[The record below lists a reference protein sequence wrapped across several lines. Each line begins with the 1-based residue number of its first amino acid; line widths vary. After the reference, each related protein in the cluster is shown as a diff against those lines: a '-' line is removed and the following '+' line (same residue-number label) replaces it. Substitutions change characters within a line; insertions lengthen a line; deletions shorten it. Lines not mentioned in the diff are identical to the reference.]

1 MSPLSKATWH
11 RLTGAWGNLVWAA
24 MFAIV
29 VTQWGRVESLWGR
42 PFAAVVFAC
51 TFGVMFAV
59 ATAAHYWS
67 NRGKTARA
75 TSVTAVAA
83 PPDGAKCFA
92 DYERASIEL
101 TKSLELE
108 REMSAPRVEDNDE
121 MTAARERTD
130 RALRQMHEHSAGVAR
145 AFGQASANEALA
157 LVAFAAI
164 DAVLSATSERKS
176 QGSPAGGTLSQP
188 RIADVQM
195 VIKRYRADRLP

>member
-1 MSPLSKATWH
+1 MSPLSNATWE
-11 RLTGAWGNLVWAA
+11 RLTGSWGNLVWAA

-67 NRGKTARA
+67 HRGRTARA
-75 TSVTAVAA
+75 TNVGAITA
-83 PPDGAKCFA
+83 PGDGAKCFA

-101 TKSLELE
+101 STSLALE
-108 REMSAPRVEDNDE
+108 REMSAPLSGSSDQ

-130 RALRQMHEHSAGVAR
+130 GALRQMREQFAGVAR
-145 AFGQASANEALA
+145 AFGRANANEALA

-164 DAVLSATSERKS
+164 DAVLSATNE
-176 QGSPAGGTLSQP
+176 GSPQGGPASGTLSQP

-195 VIKRYRADRLP
+195 LIKRYRADRLR